1 MARIRSVKP
10 EFWQNE
16 DLAGTTEHARLLAL
30 ALLNHA
36 DDEGYFSA
44 HVAVVRAAC
53 FPFEEDTSKILRSM
67 DELAKIGYVEVRNAA
82 GKAIGRV
89 VKFRDHQA
97 INKPKGS
104 RLRLQFEGSDTA
116 QSQVTDKPTTE
127 PVAVRDLSGSDPG
140 AVRDR
145 SGSDPVAIPEHSRG
159 EWNGREQGMEGK
171 GESAPADAETLKDL
185 DPVAPK
191 KTPTR
196 ASFTPPTLDEVKAEC
211 RKRGNSVDPEAFW
224 AHYDSNGWR
233 QGNGLPLKNWRSA
246 IVTWEKN
253 GDRFASP
260 KTSVQPKQ
268 LKPIGDGRLSPP
280 KPLTPIGDGR
290 RVG

>member
-1 MARIRSVKP
+1 MARIRTIKP
-10 EFWQNE
+10 AFWQNE
-16 DLAGTTEHARLLAL
+16 DLASVSEHARLLAI

-36 DDEGYFSA
+36 DDEGFFSA
-44 HVAVVRAAC
+44 HLAVVRAAC
-53 FPFEEDTSKILRSM
+53 FPFDDDTSKVRRSI
-67 DELAKIGYVEVRNAA
+67 DELSRIGYLVVRNGS
-82 GKAIGRV
+82 GKAIGHV
-89 VKFRDHQA
+89 VKFKDHQKVDRPQA
-97 INKPKGS
+97 SN
-104 RLRLQFEGSDTA
+104 LRERFE
-116 QSQVTDKPTTE
+116 TDENADKT
-127 PVAVRDLSGSDPG
+127 RFG
-140 AVRDR
+140 
-145 SGSDPVAIPEHSRG
+145 EHSTNDRRTVDDPSLP

-185 DPVAPK
+185 DSVSPK
-191 KTPTR
+191 KTPKR

-253 GDRFASP
+253 GDRFAAT

-268 LKPIGDGRLSPP
+268 LKPIGDGRLTSP